1 MKKKKVALGKKATTT
16 MAVLFAAAVL
26 GIGGIAINSIDN
38 TTDEELLDLNEEKE
52 NTEIAKNDVNENSNS
67 SDNLIQEY
75 DSEFGMDNVMDA
87 TDEYIEEAKNPN
99 SENDISSD
107 ENTEVAD
114 SSAEPEDTTEVAAND
129 GENNETSGNSDGE
142 SSGNNEEPE
151 LAQASSSAISSNL
164 DFNEESTLLWPVDGN
179 VLLNYNMDSTV
190 YFATL
195 EQYKYNPAIIIQ
207 GDVGSLVSAAAKGV
221 VEEIYEDSET
231 GTTVVM
237 NLGNNY
243 KATYGQLQNLQINIG
258 SAVEKGDII
267 GEVSEPTKYYS
278 VEGSNLYFKL
288 EKDSESKDPLNYLE

>member
-1 MKKKKVALGKKATTT
+1 MKKKKAALGEKATKT

-26 GIGGIAINSIDN
+26 SLGGIAINRMDN
-38 TTDEELLDLNEEKE
+38 SEEELLDLNEKESAE
-52 NTEIAKNDVNENSNS
+52 NTRENSNVEMAKNES
-67 SDNLIQEY
+67 IEKKSEEITEY

-87 TDEYIEEAKNPN
+87 TDEYIPMEELTNTAQVTDSEKTENISDQEVASADV
-99 SENDISSD
+99 SEN
-107 ENTEVAD
+107 
-114 SSAEPEDTTEVAAND
+114 SAETEEQPQMAA
-129 GENNETSGNSDGE
+129 T
-142 SSGNNEEPE
+142 
-151 LAQASSSAISSNL
+151 ASSSITSTLAFS
-164 DFNEESTLLWPVDGN
+164 EESTLLWPVDGN

-207 GDVGSLVSAAAKGV
+207 GDVGALVSAAADGV
-221 VEEIYEDSET
+221 VENIFEDPEI

-258 SAVEKGDII
+258 SAVKKGDII

-288 EKDSESKDPLNYLE
+288 EKDSQSKDPLNYLE

>member
-1 MKKKKVALGKKATTT
+1 MKKKKAALGEKATKT

-26 GIGGIAINSIDN
+26 SLGGIAINRMDN
-38 TTDEELLDLNEEKE
+38 SEEELLDLNEKESAENTRENNNVEMAKNEPIEKE
-52 NTEIAKNDVNENSNS
+52 SEEIS
-67 SDNLIQEY
+67 EY

-87 TDEYIEEAKNPN
+87 TDEYIPMEELTNTAQATDSETTENTSKQEAASADA
-99 SENDISSD
+99 SEN
-107 ENTEVAD
+107 
-114 SSAEPEDTTEVAAND
+114 SAETEEQPQMAA
-129 GENNETSGNSDGE
+129 T
-142 SSGNNEEPE
+142 
-151 LAQASSSAISSNL
+151 ASSSITSTLAFS
-164 DFNEESTLLWPVDGN
+164 EESTLLWPVDGN

-207 GDVGSLVSAAAKGV
+207 GDVGALVSAAADGV
-221 VEEIYEDSET
+221 VENIFEDPQT

-258 SAVEKGDII
+258 SAVKKGDII

-288 EKDSESKDPLNYLE
+288 EKDSQSQDPLNYLE